1 MSDKLQSN
9 YRRLDCDYD
18 DERDTTELARRC
30 MDEINYLTGTTNM
43 PDAGKA
49 CQWAKV
55 CFVDSTQ
62 IQRSFEDIL
71 ISGTNSIVLELEPVE
86 F

>member
-1 MSDKLQSN
+1 MSGKLQPN

-55 CFVDSTQ
+55 CFV
-62 IQRSFEDIL
+62 
-71 ISGTNSIVLELEPVE
+71 
-86 F
+86 

>member
-1 MSDKLQSN
+1 MSDKLQPN

-43 PDAGKA
+43 LDAGKVFP
-49 CQWAKV
+49 WV
-55 CFVDSTQ
+55 
-62 IQRSFEDIL
+62 
-71 ISGTNSIVLELEPVE
+71 
-86 F
+86 